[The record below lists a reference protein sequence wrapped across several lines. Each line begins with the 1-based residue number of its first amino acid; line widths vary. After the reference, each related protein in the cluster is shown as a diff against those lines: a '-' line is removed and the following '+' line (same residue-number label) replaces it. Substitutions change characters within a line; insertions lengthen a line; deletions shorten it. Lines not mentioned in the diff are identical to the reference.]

1 MGKRRFSGL
10 EVTLIVLFS
19 LALVVA
25 VALIVVLATGEPG
38 VIREDSGTDIVPE
51 CPNIPEGERV
61 DCFPDGSAS
70 QQKCLERACCWS
82 PLNETNVPWCF
93 FSKNHGYSVVS
104 ENKPD
109 STHVEAQLTRMDAPS
124 LFGADIKELTFYAEM
139 QTENRL
145 RFKITDAKQARYEV
159 PHEHVQSLPSSSPT
173 GPLKYRLE
181 LIHKPFG
188 LRVWRTSP
196 EKILFDTTLGPLVFA
211 DQYLQLSAKLPS
223 HNIYGLGEH
232 VHQTFLHDTN
242 WRTWPI
248 FTRDAFPNGGTHN
261 LYGHYP
267 YLTCLEDESGQSIG
281 VFLMNSNAM
290 EVTIQP
296 APAVTFR
303 TIGGVLDFY
312 ILVGDTPEAVV
323 DEFTKLIGRPF
334 IPPYWSLGFQL
345 SRWDYGSLDEVK
357 KVVER
362 TRLAGLPYDV
372 QYTDIDYMEDKK
384 IFTYDMDKFKDLPQF
399 AEYMH
404 EKGQKYIII
413 LDPAVSTGSRINGPY
428 ETLER
433 GHEAHVWVTEP
444 DGETPLLGEVWPGET
459 VFPDYTNDACIEW
472 WVDEILR
479 FHEEVDHDAI
489 WIDMNEVANFVK
501 GGIKGCADNKLNY
514 PPFTPRIIDD
524 LMYSKT
530 LCMDAKHKW
539 GTHYDVHSLYG
550 YSMVLA
556 TEKASRRVFGNSRS
570 MVFSRSSFPGV
581 GKYAGH
587 WLGDNGANWNDI
599 KWAIPG
605 MLEFNLFGVPYIG
618 ADICGF
624 FDDSTEELCRRWM
637 QVGAFY
643 PFSRN
648 HNAQGYKDQD
658 PASYGIDSLLVNSSK
673 HYLNIRY
680 TLLPYL
686 YTLFYKA
693 HTNGET
699 VLRPVMHEFYSDS
712 ETWAVDKQF
721 LWGAHLLIT
730 PVLDPGVTTVDAYI
744 PDAIWYDFETE
755 TKITERKVKVQ
766 MNLPEDK
773 LGLHLRGGAI
783 LPVQRPDVT
792 TTYSRLRP
800 MGLII
805 ALDDNKAASGELFWD
820 DGDSRD
826 TVSSGSNIRYQFS
839 VVNSI
844 LSMDVVHNG
853 YTDPN
858 NLKFEDI
865 TVMGVTTA
873 PTLVLVSDGT
883 ASYALS
889 ESQVN
894 YDSTKQV
901 IHLTN
906 LELEL
911 GKSYTVQWE
920 ATASV
925 NFDCYPEGDVDETKC
940 KARGCIWEPL
950 SIPSCYY
957 AETHGYIASN
967 VVQSQS
973 GISLDIDRNTEFQS
987 QRSLSR
993 DINKLRVEITYL
1005 SEHSLRWKIFDPDNA
1020 RYEVPISLNLPST
1033 PETDETKRLYK
1044 VEINNQPF
1052 GIRVIRKDTDET
1064 IWDSA
1069 VPGFTFSDMFLQI
1082 STLLPSNYV
1091 YGFGETEHF
1100 SYKHDLN
1107 FHKYGLFAKDQP
1119 PGYKLNSYGVHP
1131 FYMGLEKSKNAH
1143 GVLLLNS
1150 NAMDVSFQPNPA
1162 LTYRTIGGIL
1172 DFYMVM
1178 GPTPEVVVQQ
1188 YTEMIGRPV
1197 LPAYWSLGFQLCRYG
1212 YANDTEI
1219 ADLYKDMKAAGIP
1232 YDVQYAD
1239 IDYMERQM
1247 DFTLDQ
1253 TNFKGLPA
1261 LVDQMRAEGMR
1272 FIFILDPA
1280 IAANETEDYPAF
1292 RLGMEQDVFIKWP
1305 PELSSDIV
1313 WGKVWPDYP
1322 NITVDNTLDW
1332 DTQVELFRAFV
1343 AFPDFFK
1350 ESTANWWQDQIKDF
1364 YNNITKFDGLWI
1376 DMNEPASF
1384 VHGTVGG
1391 NCLGDPNLENP
1402 PYMPPLESMQRGLNH
1417 KTLCMNSQQILAD
1430 GTTVKHYDVH
1440 NLYGWSHTEPTYNAL
1455 LSTTGKRGVV
1465 ITRSTY
1471 PSSGRWAGHWLGD
1484 NYSAWDQLLKSIIG
1498 MMEFS
1503 IFGIPYTGADICGFF
1518 NPAEYEMCLRWMQ
1531 LGAFYPFSRNHN
1543 TINMPR
1549 QDPVAWGEEF
1559 ANMSRDVLNIRYTLL
1574 PYLYTLMYE
1583 AHVYGNTVVRPMLHE
1598 FVTDETTWSID
1609 RQFLWGPALLIT
1621 PALDQGVTVV
1631 RGYVPNARWYD
1642 YHTGEVV
1649 GVREQF
1655 VDMNTPL
1662 TKINLHVR
1670 GGYILPWQKPEN
1682 NTHYSRRNPLG
1693 LLVALDDAGSAHGS
1707 LFWDDGEGIDTVQD
1721 KRFLLTSFDVSSGVL
1736 TSTVTTDGL
1745 AEADRLTLG
1754 VVKVWGVTGPITDV
1768 TMTAAEKPNAT
1779 LDFTYNAEVQELLI
1793 DIESQSHTIEKP
1805 FTITWRTA

>member
-1 MGKRRFSGL
+1 D
-10 EVTLIVLFS
+10 
-19 LALVVA
+19 
-25 VALIVVLATGEPG
+25 P
-38 VIREDSGTDIVPE
+38 DIVPD

-61 DCFPDGSAS
+61 DCFPDAG
-70 QQKCLERACCWS
+70 QKCLERACCWS

-104 ENKPD
+104 ESKPD
-109 STHVEAQLTRMDAPS
+109 STHIEAKLTRMDAPS

-145 RFKITDAKQARYEV
+145 RFKITDASKARFEV
-159 PHEHVQSLPSSSPT
+159 PHEHVQSLSDTPN

-181 LIHKPFG
+181 LIQKPFG
-188 LRVWRTSP
+188 LKVWRTTSP
-196 EKILFDTTLGPLVFA
+196 EKLLFDTTIGPLVFA

-223 HNIYGLGEH
+223 HNIYGIGEH
-232 VHQTFLHDTN
+232 VHQTFRHDTN

-267 YLTCLEDESGQSIG
+267 YFTCLEDTSGQSFG

-312 ILVGDTPEAVV
+312 ILVGETPEAVV

-345 SRWDYGSLDEVK
+345 SRWDYGSLEEVK

-362 TRLAGLPYDV
+362 NRQAGLPYDV
-372 QYTDIDYMEDKK
+372 QYTDIDYMENKK
-384 IFTYDMDKFKDLPQF
+384 IFTYDMDKFILF
-399 AEYMH
+399 IYFYYFSLFIMFYFIY
-404 EKGQKYIII
+404 YIISLYYFSFVHSI
-413 LDPAVSTGSRINGPY
+413 VSQ
-428 ETLER
+428 
-433 GHEAHVWVTEP
+433 
-444 DGETPLLGEVWPGET
+444 VWPGET
-459 VFPDYTNDACIEW
+459 LFPDYTNQACIDW
-472 WVDEILR
+472 WVDEISR
-479 FHEEVDHDAI
+479 FHKEVKHDAL
-489 WIDMNEVANFVK
+489 WIVSNLQRSLP
-501 GGIKGCADNKLNY
+501 GCADNKLNY
-514 PPFTPRIIDD
+514 PPFTPRILDD

-539 GTHYDVHSLYG
+539 GDHYDVHSLYG

-556 TEKASRRVFGNSRS
+556 TDKASKAVFGKSRS
-570 MVFSRSSFPGV
+570 MVFTRSSFPGV
-581 GKYAGH
+581 GKYSGH

-605 MLEFNLFGVPYIG
+605 MLEFNLFGIPYIG

-624 FDDSTEELCRRWM
+624 FDDSTEELCTRWM

-648 HNAQGYKDQD
+648 HNAQGYADQD
-658 PASYGIDSLLVNSSK
+658 PAAYGFDSLVVNTSR

-693 HTNGET
+693 HVNGET
-699 VLRPVMHEFYSDS
+699 VVRPVMHEFYSDS
-712 ETWAVDKQF
+712 ETRAVHKQF
-721 LWGAHLLIT
+721 MWGAHLLIT
-730 PVLDPGVTTVDAYI
+730 PVLDPITDRKATINMHLPAD
-744 PDAIWYDFETE
+744 
-755 TKITERKVKVQ
+755 KI
-766 MNLPEDK
+766 
-773 LGLHLRGGAI
+773 GLHLRGGGI
-783 LPVQRPDVT
+783 LPVQRPDIT
-792 TTYSRLRP
+792 TTYSRLHP
-800 MGLII
+800 MGLIV

-820 DGDSRD
+820 DGDSR
-826 TVSSGSNIRYQFS
+826 VA
-839 VVNSI
+839 
-844 LSMDVVHNG
+844 HNG

-858 NLKFEDI
+858 NLKFEKI
-865 TVMGVTTA
+865 TVMGVNSA
-873 PTLVLVSDGT
+873 PAQVLVSDGNVVIT
-883 ASYALS
+883 LNV
-889 ESQVN
+889 SQID
-894 YDSTKQV
+894 YDSSTQV
-901 IHLTN
+901 II
-906 LELEL
+906 LEL
-911 GKSYTVQWE
+911 GKEYTVNWE
-920 ATASV
+920 VKISV
-925 NFDCYPEGDVDETKC
+925 NIDCYPEEDKDQAKC
-940 KARGCIWEPL
+940 EARGCIWEVRVRRY
-950 SIPSCYY
+950 SIFRP
-957 AETHGYIASN
+957 
-967 VVQSQS
+967 
-973 GISLDIDRNTEFQS
+973 
-987 QRSLSR
+987 
-993 DINKLRVEITYL
+993 
-1005 SEHSLRWKIFDPDNA
+1005 IFDPYNA
-1020 RYEVPISLNLPST
+1020 RYEVPVHLDLPAT
-1033 PETDETKRLYK
+1033 PETDETKREYR
-1044 VEINNQPF
+1044 VQINDKPF
-1052 GIRVIRKDTDET
+1052 GIQVIRKET
-1064 IWDSA
+1064 NEIIWDSA
-1069 VPGFTFSDMFLQI
+1069 VPGFTFSDQFLQI
-1082 STLLPSNYV
+1082 STRLPSDYV
-1091 YGFGETEHF
+1091 YGFGETEHPT
-1100 SYKHDLN
+1100 YKHDLN
-1107 FHKYGLFAKDQP
+1107 FQKYGLFAKDQP

-1131 FYMGLEKSKNAH
+1131 FYMGLEKSKSAH

-1150 NAMDVSFQPNPA
+1150 NAMDVTFQPTPA

-1178 GPTPEVVVQQ
+1178 GPTPEEVVQQ

-1219 ADLYKDMKAAGIP
+1219 ADLYRDMKAAKIP

-1253 TNFKGLPA
+1253 VNFKELPA
-1261 LVDQMRAEGMR
+1261 LVDQMRADGMR

-1280 IAANETEDYPAF
+1280 IAGNETKGSYPAF
-1292 RLGMEQDVFIKWP
+1292 DTGIEKDVFIKWP
-1305 PELSSDIV
+1305 PELSNDIV

-1322 NITVDNTLDW
+1322 NVTVDNSLDW
-1332 DTQVELFRAFV
+1332 DTQVELFRAFA

-1350 ESTANWWQDQIKDF
+1350 TSTAEWWGEQIKDY
-1364 YNNITKFDGLWI
+1364 YNNIMKFDGLWI

-1384 VHGTVGG
+1384 VHGTVGE
-1391 NCLGDPNLENP
+1391 NCLGNDDLENP
-1402 PYMPPLESMQRGLNH
+1402 PYMPPLESQLRGLNH
-1417 KTLCMNSQQILAD
+1417 KTLCMNSEQILAS
-1430 GTTVKHYDVH
+1430 GTRVKHYDVH
-1440 NLYGWSHTEPTYNAL
+1440 NLYGWSHTKPTYDAL

-1484 NYSAWDQLLKSIIG
+1484 NYSAWDQLLKSIVG

-1518 NPAEYEMCLRWMQ
+1518 NVAEYEMCLRWMQ

-1549 QDPVAWGEEF
+1549 QDPVAWGTGF

-1583 AHVYGNTVVRPMLHE
+1583 AHVHGNTVVRPLLHE
-1598 FVTDETTWSID
+1598 FVTDEKTWDID

-1621 PALDQGVTVV
+1621 PVLEMGVTVV
-1631 RGYVPNARWYD
+1631 RGYVPKDLWYD
-1642 YHTGEVV
+1642 YHTGKAVEVQ
-1649 GVREQF
+1649 GQF
-1655 VDMNTPL
+1655 VDMDAPL

-1670 GGYILPWQKPEN
+1670 AGHILPWQKPES
-1682 NTHYSRRNPLG
+1682 NTQYSRLNPLG
-1693 LLVALDDAGSAHGS
+1693 LIVALNDEGVAHGS
-1707 LFWDDGEGIDTVQD
+1707 LFWDDGEGIGEFHLRVCVCVCVCVCLCVCVCVCVCVSVCVCVCVCVCLGMGIM
-1721 KRFLLTSFDVSSGVL
+1721 RNLMVLISLDVSSSINDLFNPGSLEICENMTFLQSDITLLHCIAMLSKRSVQRVAFIQNRQIQL
-1736 TSTVTTDGL
+1736 LQIFIKLAVHIATV
-1745 AEADRLTLG
+1745 R
-1754 VVKVWGVTGPITDV
+1754 K
-1768 TMTAAEKPNAT
+1768 
-1779 LDFTYNAEVQELLI
+1779 
-1793 DIESQSHTIEKP
+1793 
-1805 FTITWRTA
+1805 

>member
-1 MGKRRFSGL
+1 MGKRHFSGL
-10 EVTLIVLFS
+10 EVTLMVLFS
-19 LALVVA
+19 LVLVVA
-25 VALIVVLATGEPG
+25 VALVVVLATGEPG
-38 VIREDSGTDIVPE
+38 VMREDSGSDIVPE
-51 CPNIPEGERV
+51 CPKIPDGERV
-61 DCFPDGSAS
+61 DCFPDGGAS

-109 STHVEAQLTRMDAPS
+109 STHIEAKLTRMDAPS
-124 LFGADIKELTFYAEM
+124 LFGADIKELTFSAEM
-139 QTENRL
+139 QTENRF
-145 RFKITDAKQARYEV
+145 RFKITDAKQPRYEV
-159 PHEHVQSLPSSSPT
+159 PHEHVQKLPPSPPT
-173 GPLKYRLE
+173 STLKYKIE

-188 LRVWRTSP
+188 LKVWRTSP

-232 VHQTFLHDTN
+232 VHQTFRHDTN

-334 IPPYWSLGFQL
+334 IPPYWSLGFQI
-345 SRWDYGSLDEVK
+345 SRWDYGSLDNVK
-357 KVVER
+357 TVVER
-362 TRLAGLPYDV
+362 NRQAGLPYDA
-372 QYTDIDYMEDKK
+372 QITDIDYMENKK
-384 IFTYDMDKFKDLPQF
+384 IFTYDMDKFKELPQF
-399 AEYMH
+399 ADYMH
-404 EKGQKYIII
+404 DKGQRYIII
-413 LDPAVSTGSRINGPY
+413 LDPAVSTSSRINGPY
-428 ETLER
+428 ETLDR
-433 GHEAHVWVTEP
+433 GHKAKVWVTES
-444 DGETPLLGEVWPGET
+444 DGETSLLGEVWPGET
-459 VFPDYTNDACIEW
+459 VFPDYTNEACIDW
-472 WVDEILR
+472 WVDEISR
-479 FHEEVDHDAI
+479 FHKEVKHDAL

-514 PPFTPRIIDD
+514 PPFTPHVLDD

-530 LCMDAKHKW
+530 LCMDAKQKW
-539 GTHYDVHSLYG
+539 GDHYDVHSLYG

-556 TEKASRRVFGNSRS
+556 TEKAAKAVFGNSRS
-570 MVFSRSSFPGV
+570 MVFTRSSFPGV

-605 MLEFNLFGVPYIG
+605 MLEFNLFGIPYNG

-624 FDDSTEELCRRWM
+624 FDNSTEELCRRWM

-648 HNAQGYKDQD
+648 HNAQGYSDQD
-658 PASYGIDSLLVNSSK
+658 PAAYGLDSLLVNSSR

-680 TLLPYL
+680 NLLPYL

-693 HTNGET
+693 NVNGET
-699 VLRPVMHEFYSDS
+699 VVRPLMHEFYSDS
-712 ETWAVDKQF
+712 ETWAVHKQF

-730 PVLDPGVTTVDAYI
+730 PVLDPGVTTVEAYV
-744 PDAIWYDFETE
+744 PDAVWYDFETE
-755 TKITERKVKVQ
+755 TKITERKVKVN

-792 TTYSRLRP
+792 TTSSRRHP

-805 ALDDNKAASGELFWD
+805 ALDDNQAASGELFWD

-826 TVSSGSNIRYQFS
+826 TVSSGSHIYYQFS
-839 VVNSI
+839 VDKGV
-844 LSMDVVHNG
+844 LSMHVAHNG

-858 NLKFEDI
+858 NLKFENI

-873 PTLVLVSDGT
+873 PVLVLVTVGST
-883 ASYALS
+883 SNPLLS
-889 ESQVN
+889 SQVHYN
-894 YDSTKQV
+894 STKQV
-901 IHLTN
+901 MYLRN

-911 GKSYTVQWE
+911 GKSYTVSWE
-920 ATASV
+920 STSTG
-925 NFDCYPEGDVDETKC
+925 NFDCHPEFGVDESKC
-940 KARGCIWEPL
+940 QARNCLWQPL
-950 SIPSCYY
+950 NFPKCYY
-957 AETHGYIASN
+957 AETHGYKSSN
-967 VVQSQS
+967 VVPSQS
-973 GISLDIDRNTEFQS
+973 GISLDININSAFSS

-993 DINKLRVEITYL
+993 DITKLRVEITYL

-1020 RYEVPISLNLPST
+1020 RYEVPISLNLPAT
-1033 PETDETKRLYK
+1033 PETEEAKRMYRVK
-1044 VEINNQPF
+1044 IIDNPF
-1052 GIRVIRKDTDET
+1052 GIQVIRKRTEEI
-1064 IWDSA
+1064 IWNSA
-1069 VPGFTFSDMFLQI
+1069 VPGLTFSDQFLQI

-1091 YGFGETEHF
+1091 YGFGETEHP

-1107 FHKYGLFAKDQP
+1107 FQKYGLFAKDQP

-1131 FYMGLEKSKNAH
+1131 FYMGLEKSKDAH

-1150 NAMDVSFQPNPA
+1150 NAMDVTFQSTPA

-1172 DFYMVM
+1172 DFYMVI
-1178 GPTPEVVVQQ
+1178 GPTPEDVVQQ

-1212 YANDTEI
+1212 YANDKEI
-1219 ADLYKDMKAAGIP
+1219 ADLYNDMKAAAIP

-1253 TNFKGLPA
+1253 KNFKGLPA
-1261 LVDQMRAEGMR
+1261 LVDNMRAEGMR

-1280 IAANETEDYPAF
+1280 IAANETQDYPAF
-1292 RLGMEQDVFIKWP
+1292 RLGIEEDVFIKWP
-1305 PELSSDIV
+1305 AELSKDIV

-1322 NITVDNTLDW
+1322 NVTVDNSLDW
-1332 DTQVELFRAFV
+1332 DIQVELFRSFV

-1350 ESTANWWQDQIKDF
+1350 ANTSQWWQNQIKDF
-1364 YNNITKFDGLWI
+1364 YNNIMKFDGLWI

-1391 NCLGDPNLENP
+1391 KCLGNPNLENP
-1402 PYMPPLESMQRGLNH
+1402 PYMPPLESMHMGLNH
-1417 KTLCMNSQQILAD
+1417 KTLCMNSEQILAD
-1430 GTTVKHYDVH
+1430 GNRVKHYDVH
-1440 NLYGWSHTEPTYNAL
+1440 NLYGWSHTEPTYKAL
-1455 LSTTGKRGVV
+1455 LNTTGKRGVV
-1465 ITRSTY
+1465 VTRSTY

-1503 IFGIPYTGADICGFF
+1503 IFGISYTGADICGFF

-1549 QDPVAWGEEF
+1549 QDPVAWGPEF

-1583 AHVYGNTVVRPMLHE
+1583 AHVNGKTVVRPMLHE
-1598 FVTDETTWSID
+1598 FVNDENTWEID

-1621 PALDQGVTVV
+1621 PALDKGATVV
-1631 RGYVPNARWYD
+1631 KGYVPNARWYD
-1642 YHTGEVV
+1642 YHTGKVV
-1649 GVREQF
+1649 GVRGQF
-1655 VDMNTPL
+1655 VYMDSPL
-1662 TKINLHVR
+1662 EKINLHVR

-1682 NTHYSRRNPLG
+1682 NTHYSRKNPLG
-1693 LLVALDDAGSAHGS
+1693 LLVALDDEGSAHGS
-1707 LFWDDGEGIDTVQD
+1707 LFWDDGEGIDTVQK
-1721 KRFLLTSFDVSSGVL
+1721 KRFLLTNFSVSSGVL
-1736 TSTVTTDGL
+1736 TSMVPTDGL
-1745 AEADRLTLG
+1745 AEVDRLTLG
-1754 VVKVWGVTGPITDV
+1754 NVKVWGVTEHITVV
-1768 TMTAAEKPNAT
+1768 TMSVDGKSDANLGFNYITEN
-1779 LDFTYNAEVQELLI
+1779 QELLI
-1793 DIESQSHTIEKP
+1793 DAAPQSHTIEKS
-1805 FTITWRTA
+1805 FTITWRTS

>member
-1 MGKRRFSGL
+1 MGKRHFSGL
-10 EVTLIVLFS
+10 EVTLMVLFS
-19 LALVVA
+19 LVLVVA
-25 VALIVVLATGEPG
+25 VALVIVLAIGEPG
-38 VIREDSGTDIVPE
+38 VIREDIPIDIVPD
-51 CPNIPEGERV
+51 CPKIPDGERV
-61 DCFPDGSAS
+61 DCFPDGGAS

-93 FSKNHGYSVVS
+93 FSKNHGYSVDSV
-104 ENKPD
+104 NYPD
-109 STHVEAQLTRMDAPS
+109 VTHMEVKLTRMEAPS
-124 LFGADIKELTFYAEM
+124 LFGGDIKELTFYAEM
-139 QTENRL
+139 QTENRF

-159 PHEHVQSLPSSSPT
+159 PHEHVQNLPSSPPT
-173 GPLKYRLE
+173 GTLKYRLE

-188 LRVWRTSP
+188 LKVWRTSP
-196 EKILFDTTLGPLVFA
+196 EKVLFDTTLGPLVFA

-232 VHQTFLHDTN
+232 VHQTFRHDTN

-267 YLTCLEDESGQSIG
+267 YFTCLEDESGQSIG

-303 TIGGVLDFY
+303 TIGGILDFY

-345 SRWDYGSLDEVK
+345 SRWDYGSLDELK

-362 TRLAGLPYDV
+362 NRQAGLPYDV

-399 AEYMH
+399 ADYMH
-404 EKGQKYIII
+404 DKGQKYIII
-413 LDPAVSTGSRINGPY
+413 LDPAVSTGSRINGDY
-428 ETLER
+428 GALDR
-433 GHEAHVWVTEP
+433 GNAAKVWVTEP

-459 VFPDYTNDACIEW
+459 LFPDYTNEACIDW
-472 WVDEILR
+472 WVKEIEL
-479 FHEEVDHDAI
+479 FHAEVKHDAL

-514 PPFTPRIIDD
+514 PPFMPHILDG

-539 GTHYDVHSLYG
+539 GSHYDVHSLYG

-556 TEKASRRVFGNSRS
+556 TEKASNKVFGNNRS
-570 MVFSRSSFPGV
+570 MVFTRSSFPGV

-624 FDDSTEELCRRWM
+624 FDDSSEELCRRWM

-658 PASYGIDSLLVNSSK
+658 PASYGANSTLVRTSR

-693 HTNGET
+693 HVNGET
-699 VLRPVMHEFYSDS
+699 VVRPMMHEFYSDS
-712 ETWAVDKQF
+712 ETWAVHKQF

-730 PVLDPGVTTVDAYI
+730 PVLDPGVTTVEAYI
-744 PDAIWYDFETE
+744 PDALWYDFETE
-755 TKITERKVKVQ
+755 TKIAERKMKVN

-773 LGLHLRGGAI
+773 LGLHLRGSAI

-792 TTYSRLRP
+792 TTYSRLHP

-826 TVSSGSNIRYQFS
+826 TVSSKSHIHYQFS
-839 VVNSI
+839 VDNGV
-844 LSMDVVHNG
+844 LSMHVDNNG

-858 NLKFEDI
+858 NLKFENI
-865 TVMGVTTA
+865 TVMGVDTA
-873 PTLVLVSDGT
+873 PTVVIVSDGT
-883 ASYALS
+883 TTNTLP
-889 ESQVN
+889 ESQIH

-901 IHLTN
+901 MHLRN

-911 GKSYTVQWE
+911 GKNYTVNWE
-920 ATASV
+920 PKL
-925 NFDCYPEGDVDETKC
+925 NFDCNPEGDSDEAKC
-940 KARGCIWEPL
+940 KALGCIWEP
-950 SIPSCYY
+950 STIPKCYY
-957 AETHGYIASN
+957 AETHGYITRN
-967 VVQSQS
+967 VSQTER
-973 GISLDIDRNTEFQS
+973 GIFVDIHLNTDFPS
-987 QRSLSR
+987 QRSLSQ
-993 DINKLRVEITYL
+993 DISRLHVEITFL
-1005 SEHSLRWKIFDPDNA
+1005 SEHSLRWKIFDPAIA
-1020 RYEVPISLNLPST
+1020 RYEVPIPLNLPAT
-1033 PETDETKRLYK
+1033 EETDENKRLYK
-1044 VEINNQPF
+1044 VQIADKPF
-1052 GIRVIRKDTDET
+1052 GIQVIRKSTGET
-1064 IWDSA
+1064 IWNSA
-1069 VPGFTFSDMFLQI
+1069 VPGFTFSDQFLQI
-1082 STLLPSNYV
+1082 STLLPSEYV
-1091 YGFGETEHF
+1091 YGFGETEHP
-1100 SYKHDLN
+1100 SYKHDLK

-1131 FYMGLEKSKNAH
+1131 FYMGLEKSKDAH

-1150 NAMDVSFQPNPA
+1150 NAMDVTFQPNPA

-1219 ADLYKDMKAAGIP
+1219 ADLYNEMKAAKIP

-1253 TNFKGLPA
+1253 KNFKGLPA
-1261 LVDQMRAEGMR
+1261 LVDSMRAEGMR

-1292 RLGMEQDVFIKWP
+1292 RLGMEEDVFIKWP

-1322 NITVDNTLDW
+1322 DVEVDNSLDW

-1350 ESTANWWQDQIKDF
+1350 NSTAQWWQDQIKDF
-1364 YNNITKFDGLWI
+1364 YDKTMKFDGLWI

-1391 NCLGDPNLENP
+1391 KCLGNDALENP

-1430 GTTVKHYDVH
+1430 GTRVRHYDVH
-1440 NLYGWSHTEPTYNAL
+1440 NLYGWSHTEPTYKAL
-1455 LSTTGKRGVV
+1455 LSATGKRGVV

-1503 IFGIPYTGADICGFF
+1503 IFGISYTGADICGFF
-1518 NPAEYEMCLRWMQ
+1518 NPAEHDMCLRWMQ

-1549 QDPVAWGEEF
+1549 QDPVAWGTEF
-1559 ANMSRDVLNIRYTLL
+1559 AAISRDVLNIRYTLL

-1583 AHVYGNTVVRPMLHE
+1583 AHTHGNTVVRPLLHE
-1598 FVTDETTWSID
+1598 FVNDENTWDID

-1621 PALDQGVTVV
+1621 PALDPNVTLVK
-1631 RGYVPNARWYD
+1631 GYVPNARWYD

-1649 GVREQF
+1649 GVRGQF
-1655 VDMNTPL
+1655 VDMDTPL
-1662 TKINLHVR
+1662 EKINLHVR

-1682 NTHYSRRNPLG
+1682 NTHYSRQNPLG
-1693 LLVALDDAGSAHGS
+1693 LLVALDDTGSAHGS
-1707 LFWDDGEGIDTVQD
+1707 LFWDDGEGIDTVPNE
-1721 KRFLLTSFDVSSGVL
+1721 KFLFSTFEVSSGVL
-1736 TSTVTTDGL
+1736 NSMVPTDGL
-1745 AEADRLTLG
+1745 AEVDRLTLG
-1754 VVKVWGVTGPITDV
+1754 VVKVWGVTGPITQATLSV
-1768 TMTAAEKPNAT
+1768 SGKPNIT
-1779 LDFTYNAEVQELLI
+1779 LTVDYNEEVQELMI
-1793 DIESQSHTIEKP
+1793 DVTSQSHSVGTP
-1805 FTITWRTA
+1805 FTITWKA

>member
-1 MGKRRFSGL
+1 MRKRHFSGL
-10 EVTLIVLFS
+10 EFSLMVLFS
-19 LALVVA
+19 LVLVVA
-25 VALIVVLATGEPG
+25 VAMIVLLATGEPG
-38 VIREDSGTDIVPE
+38 TMKEGSDPDIVPE

-70 QQKCLERACCWS
+70 QQKCLERGCCWS
-82 PLNETNVPWCF
+82 PLSETNVPWCF
-93 FSKNHGYSVVS
+93 FSKNHGYSVIS
-104 ENKPD
+104 ESKPD
-109 STHVEAQLTRMDAPS
+109 STHIEAKLTRMDAPS
-124 LFGADIKELTFYAEM
+124 LFGADIKELTFSAEM

-145 RFKITDAKQARYEV
+145 RFKITDANQARFEV
-159 PHEHVQSLPSSSPT
+159 PHEHVQSLSDTPS

-181 LIHKPFG
+181 LIQKPFG
-188 LRVWRTSP
+188 LKVWRTTSP
-196 EKILFDTTLGPLVFA
+196 EKLLFDTTIGPLVFA

-232 VHQTFLHDTN
+232 VHQTFRHDTN

-267 YLTCLEDESGQSIG
+267 YFTCLEDASGQSFG

-290 EVTIQP
+290 EVTVQP

-312 ILVGDTPEAVV
+312 ILVGETPERVV

-345 SRWDYGSLDEVK
+345 SRWDYGSLEEVK

-362 TRLAGLPYDV
+362 NRQAGLPYDV
-372 QYTDIDYMEDKK
+372 QYTDIDYMENKK
-384 IFTYDMDKFKDLPQF
+384 IFTYDMEKFAELPQF
-399 AEYMH
+399 ADYMH
-404 EKGQKYIII
+404 DKGQKYIVI
-413 LDPAVSTGSRINGPY
+413 LDPAVSTGQRINGPY
-428 ETLER
+428 EALER
-433 GHEAHVWVTEP
+433 GNAAKAWVTEP

-459 VFPDYTNDACIEW
+459 VFPDYTNQACIDW
-472 WVDEILR
+472 WVDEISR
-479 FHEEVDHDAI
+479 FHKQVKHDAL

-514 PPFTPRIIDD
+514 PPFTPSILDD

-539 GTHYDVHSLYG
+539 GNHYDVHSLYG

-556 TEKASRRVFGNSRS
+556 TDKASKATFGTSRS
-570 MVFSRSSFPGV
+570 MVFTRSSFPGV
-581 GKYAGH
+581 GKYSGH

-605 MLEFNLFGVPYIG
+605 MLEFNLFGIPYIG

-624 FDDSTEELCRRWM
+624 FDDSTEELCTRWM

-648 HNAQGYKDQD
+648 HNAQGYADQD
-658 PASYGIDSLLVNSSK
+658 PASYGLDSLVLNTSR

-693 HTNGET
+693 HVNGET
-699 VLRPVMHEFYSDS
+699 VVRPMMHEFYSDS
-712 ETWAVDKQF
+712 ETWAVHKQF
-721 LWGAHLLIT
+721 MWGAHLLIT
-730 PVLDPGVTTVDAYI
+730 PVLDPGVEFVEAYI
-744 PDAIWYDFETE
+744 PDAIWYNFETGE
-755 TKITERKVKVQ
+755 KITDRKATIQ
-766 MNLPEDK
+766 MALPEDTI
-773 LGLHLRGGAI
+773 GLHLRGGGI

-792 TTYSRLRP
+792 TTYSRRHP
-800 MGLII
+800 MGLIV
-805 ALDDNKAASGELFWD
+805 ALNDNKAASGELFWD

-826 TVSSGSNIRYQFS
+826 TVASGDYIHYQFS
-839 VVNSI
+839 VSNDV
-844 LSMDVVHNG
+844 LSMQVAHNG
-853 YTDPN
+853 YRDPN
-858 NLKFEDI
+858 NLKFENI
-865 TVMGVTTA
+865 TVLGVTAA
-873 PTLVLVSDGT
+873 PAVVTVSDGNT
-883 ASYALS
+883 VISLS
-889 ESQVN
+889 DSQIQ
-894 YDSTKQV
+894 YDKQV
-901 IHLTN
+901 LHLKN

-911 GKSYTVQWE
+911 GKDYTVNWDVKIP
-920 ATASV
+920 A
-925 NFDCYPEGDVDETKC
+925 NIDCYPEGGEDQAKC
-940 KARGCIWEPL
+940 EARGCIWEL
-950 SIPSCYY
+950 SSIPRCYY
-957 AETHGYIASN
+957 SENHGYITTSK
-967 VVQSQS
+967 VETLS
-973 GISLDIDRNTEFQS
+973 GITVDIDRNTDFPS
-987 QRSLSR
+987 QRSRSR
-993 DINKLRVEITYL
+993 DISKLRVEITYL
-1005 SEHSLRWKIFDPDNA
+1005 SGRSLRWKIFDPENA
-1020 RYEVPISLNLPST
+1020 RYEVPIPLNLPAA
-1033 PETDETKRLYK
+1033 PETQENNRHYR
-1044 VEINNQPF
+1044 VQINDKPF
-1052 GIRVIRKDTDET
+1052 GIQVIRKGTEEV

-1069 VPGFTFSDMFLQI
+1069 VPGFTFSDQFLQI
-1082 STLLPSNYV
+1082 STRLPTEYV
-1091 YGFGETEHF
+1091 YGFGETEHPT
-1100 SYKHDLN
+1100 YKHSLN
-1107 FHKYGLFAKDQP
+1107 FNKYGLFAKDQP

-1150 NAMDVSFQPNPA
+1150 NAMDVTFQPNPT
-1162 LTYRTIGGIL
+1162 LTYHTIGGIL

-1178 GPTPEVVVQQ
+1178 GPTPEEVVQQ

-1212 YANDTEI
+1212 YSNDTEI
-1219 ADLYKDMKAAGIP
+1219 ADLYRDMKAAQIP

-1253 TNFKGLPA
+1253 ENFKGLPT

-1280 IAANETEDYPAF
+1280 IAGNETKGSYPAF
-1292 RLGMEQDVFIKWP
+1292 ETGIQKDVFIKWP
-1305 PELSSDIV
+1305 PELSNDIV

-1322 NITVDNTLDW
+1322 NITVDNSLDW
-1332 DTQVELFRAFV
+1332 DTQVEQFRAFA

-1350 ESTANWWQDQIKDF
+1350 NSTAEWWGEQIKDF
-1364 YNNITKFDGLWI
+1364 YNNIIKFDGLWI

-1384 VHGTVGG
+1384 VHGTVGE
-1391 NCLGDPNLENP
+1391 NCLGNKDLEDP
-1402 PYMPPLESMQRGLNH
+1402 PYMPPLESMQRGLKH
-1417 KTLCMNSQQILAD
+1417 KTLCMNSEQILAD
-1430 GTTVKHYDVH
+1430 GTRVKHYDVH
-1440 NLYGWSHTEPTYNAL
+1440 NLYGWAHTKPTYDAL
-1455 LSTTGKRGVV
+1455 LSTTGKRGVIV
-1465 ITRSTY
+1465 TRSTY

-1518 NPAEYEMCLRWMQ
+1518 NTAEYEMCLRWMQ

-1549 QDPVAWGEEF
+1549 QDPVAWGPKF
-1559 ANMSRDVLNIRYTLL
+1559 AEVSRDVLNIRYTLL

-1583 AHVYGNTVVRPMLHE
+1583 AHVHGNTVVRPMLHE
-1598 FVTDETTWSID
+1598 FVTDEKTWGID
-1609 RQFLWGPALLIT
+1609 KQFLWGPALLIT
-1621 PALDQGVTVV
+1621 PALDPGVTVV
-1631 RGYVPNARWYD
+1631 KGYLPNGVWYD
-1642 YHTGEVV
+1642 YHTGKAIRTV
-1649 GVREQF
+1649 GEF
-1655 VDMNTPL
+1655 VDMDTPL
-1662 TKINLHVR
+1662 EKINLHVR
-1670 GGYILPWQKPEN
+1670 AGYILPWQKPEN
-1682 NTHYSRRNPLG
+1682 NTHYSRQNTLG
-1693 LLVALDDAGSAHGS
+1693 LIVALNDGGAAKGS
-1707 LFWDDGEGIDTVQD
+1707 LFWDDGEGIDTVQNG
-1721 KRFLLTSFDVSSGVL
+1721 KYLLTSFSVFDRTL
-1736 TSTVTTDGL
+1736 TSEFSMNGL

-1754 VVKVWGVTGPITDV
+1754 VVRVWGVTSSVTQV
-1768 TMTAAEKPNAT
+1768 TMEVDGKPDAN
-1779 LDFTYNAEVQELLI
+1779 LDFKYNSETQELNI
-1793 DIESQSHTIEKP
+1793 DASSQSHTINNHFK
-1805 FTITWRTA
+1805 ITWNTT

>member
-1 MGKRRFSGL
+1 D
-10 EVTLIVLFS
+10 
-19 LALVVA
+19 
-25 VALIVVLATGEPG
+25 P
-38 VIREDSGTDIVPE
+38 DIVPE

-61 DCFPDGSAS
+61 DCFPDAG
-70 QQKCLERACCWS
+70 QKCLERACCWS

-104 ENKPD
+104 ESKPD
-109 STHVEAQLTRMDAPS
+109 STHIEAKLTRMDAPS

-145 RFKITDAKQARYEV
+145 RFKITDASKARFEV
-159 PHEHVQSLPSSSPT
+159 PHEHVQSLSDTPN

-181 LIHKPFG
+181 LIQKPFG
-188 LRVWRTSP
+188 LKVWRTTSP
-196 EKILFDTTLGPLVFA
+196 EKLLFDTTIGPLVFA

-223 HNIYGLGEH
+223 HNIYGIGEH
-232 VHQTFLHDTN
+232 VHQTFRHDTN

-267 YLTCLEDESGQSIG
+267 YFTCLEDTSGQSFG

-312 ILVGDTPEAVV
+312 ILIGETPEAVV

-345 SRWDYGSLDEVK
+345 SRWDYGSLEEVK

-362 TRLAGLPYDV
+362 NRQAGLPYDV
-372 QYTDIDYMEDKK
+372 QYTDIDYMENKK
-384 IFTYDMDKFKDLPQF
+384 IFTYDMDKFILF
-399 AEYMH
+399 IYFYYFSLFIMFYFIY
-404 EKGQKYIII
+404 YIISLYYFSFVHSI
-413 LDPAVSTGSRINGPY
+413 VSQ
-428 ETLER
+428 
-433 GHEAHVWVTEP
+433 
-444 DGETPLLGEVWPGET
+444 VWPGET
-459 VFPDYTNDACIEW
+459 LFPDYTNQACIDW
-472 WVDEILR
+472 WVDEISR
-479 FHEEVDHDAI
+479 FHKEVKHDAL
-489 WIDMNEVANFVK
+489 WIVSNLQRSLP
-501 GGIKGCADNKLNY
+501 GCADNKLNY
-514 PPFTPRIIDD
+514 PPFTPRILDD

-539 GTHYDVHSLYG
+539 GDHYDVHSLYG

-556 TEKASRRVFGNSRS
+556 TDKASKAVFGKSRS
-570 MVFSRSSFPGV
+570 MVFTRSSFPGV
-581 GKYAGH
+581 GKYSGH

-605 MLEFNLFGVPYIG
+605 MLEFNLFGIPYIG

-624 FDDSTEELCRRWM
+624 FDDSTEELCTRWM

-648 HNAQGYKDQD
+648 HNAQGYADQD
-658 PASYGIDSLLVNSSK
+658 PAAYGFDSLVVNTSR

-693 HTNGET
+693 HVNGET
-699 VLRPVMHEFYSDS
+699 VVRPVMHEFYSDS
-712 ETWAVDKQF
+712 ETWAVHKQF
-721 LWGAHLLIT
+721 MWGAHLLIT
-730 PVLDPGVTTVDAYI
+730 PVLDPITDRKATINMHLPAD
-744 PDAIWYDFETE
+744 
-755 TKITERKVKVQ
+755 KI
-766 MNLPEDK
+766 
-773 LGLHLRGGAI
+773 GLHLRGGGI
-783 LPVQRPDVT
+783 LPVQRPDIT
-792 TTYSRLRP
+792 TTYSRLHP
-800 MGLII
+800 MGLIV

-820 DGDSRD
+820 DGDSR
-826 TVSSGSNIRYQFS
+826 VA
-839 VVNSI
+839 
-844 LSMDVVHNG
+844 HNG

-858 NLKFEDI
+858 NLKFEKI
-865 TVMGVTTA
+865 TVMGVNSA
-873 PTLVLVSDGT
+873 PAHVLVSDGNVVIT
-883 ASYALS
+883 LN
-889 ESQVN
+889 ESQID
-894 YDSTKQV
+894 YDSSTQV
-901 IHLTN
+901 II
-906 LELEL
+906 LEL
-911 GKSYTVQWE
+911 GKEYTVNWE
-920 ATASV
+920 VKISV
-925 NFDCYPEGDVDETKC
+925 NIDCYPEEDKDQAKC
-940 KARGCIWEPL
+940 EARGCIWEVRVRRY
-950 SIPSCYY
+950 SIFRP
-957 AETHGYIASN
+957 
-967 VVQSQS
+967 
-973 GISLDIDRNTEFQS
+973 
-987 QRSLSR
+987 
-993 DINKLRVEITYL
+993 
-1005 SEHSLRWKIFDPDNA
+1005 IFDPYNA
-1020 RYEVPISLNLPST
+1020 RYEVPVHLDLPAT
-1033 PETDETKRLYK
+1033 PETDETKREYR
-1044 VEINNQPF
+1044 VQINDKPF
-1052 GIRVIRKDTDET
+1052 GIQVIRKET
-1064 IWDSA
+1064 NEIIWDSA
-1069 VPGFTFSDMFLQI
+1069 VPGFTFSDQFLQI
-1082 STLLPSNYV
+1082 STRLPSDYV
-1091 YGFGETEHF
+1091 YGFGETEHPT
-1100 SYKHDLN
+1100 YKHDLN

-1131 FYMGLEKSKNAH
+1131 FYMGLEKSKSAH

-1150 NAMDVSFQPNPA
+1150 NAMDVTFQPTPA

-1178 GPTPEVVVQQ
+1178 GPTPEEVVQQ

-1219 ADLYKDMKAAGIP
+1219 ADLYRDMKAAKIP

-1253 TNFKGLPA
+1253 VNFKELPA
-1261 LVDQMRAEGMR
+1261 LVDQMRADGMR

-1280 IAANETEDYPAF
+1280 IAGNETKGSYPAF
-1292 RLGMEQDVFIKWP
+1292 DTGIEKDVFIKWP
-1305 PELSSDIV
+1305 PELSNDIV

-1322 NITVDNTLDW
+1322 NVTVDNSLDW
-1332 DTQVELFRAFV
+1332 DTQVELFRAFA

-1350 ESTANWWQDQIKDF
+1350 TSTAEWWGEQIKDY
-1364 YNNITKFDGLWI
+1364 YNNIMKFDGLWI

-1384 VHGTVGG
+1384 VHGTVGE
-1391 NCLGDPNLENP
+1391 NCLGNDDLENP
-1402 PYMPPLESMQRGLNH
+1402 PYMPPLESQLRGLNH
-1417 KTLCMNSQQILAD
+1417 KTLCMNSEQILAS
-1430 GTTVKHYDVH
+1430 GTRVKHYDVH
-1440 NLYGWSHTEPTYNAL
+1440 NLYGWSHTKPTYDAL

-1484 NYSAWDQLLKSIIG
+1484 NYSAWDQLLKSIVG

-1518 NPAEYEMCLRWMQ
+1518 NVAEYEMCLRWMQ

-1549 QDPVAWGEEF
+1549 QDPVAWGTGF

-1583 AHVYGNTVVRPMLHE
+1583 AHVHGNTVVRPLLHE
-1598 FVTDETTWSID
+1598 FVTDEKTWDID

-1621 PALDQGVTVV
+1621 PVLEMGVTVV
-1631 RGYVPNARWYD
+1631 RGYVPKDLWYD
-1642 YHTGEVV
+1642 YHTGKAVEVQ
-1649 GVREQF
+1649 GRF
-1655 VDMNTPL
+1655 VDMDAPL

-1670 GGYILPWQKPEN
+1670 AGHILPWQKPES
-1682 NTHYSRRNPLG
+1682 NTQYSRLNPLG
-1693 LLVALDDAGSAHGS
+1693 LIVALNDEGVANGS
-1707 LFWDDGEGIDTVQD
+1707 LFWDDGEGIGEFHLCVCVCVCVCVCLGMGIM
-1721 KRFLLTSFDVSSGVL
+1721 RNLMVLISLDVSSSINDLFNPGSL
-1736 TSTVTTDGL
+1736 
-1745 AEADRLTLG
+1745 E
-1754 VVKVWGVTGPITDV
+1754 ICEN
-1768 TMTAAEKPNAT
+1768 MTFLQSDIICCTA
-1779 LDFTYNAEVQELLI
+1779 LRCFQSEVFSE
-1793 DIESQSHTIEKP
+1793 
-1805 FTITWRTA
+1805 

>member
-10 EVTLIVLFS
+10 EVTLMVLFS
-19 LALVVA
+19 LVLVVA

-38 VIREDSGTDIVPE
+38 VIGEDSGSNIIPE
-51 CPNIPEGERV
+51 CPNIPDGERV
-61 DCFPDGSAS
+61 DCFPDGGAS

-109 STHVEAQLTRMDAPS
+109 STHIEAKLTRMDSPS

-139 QTENRL
+139 QTENRF

-159 PHEHVQSLPSSSPT
+159 PHEHVQSLSSSHPT

-232 VHQTFLHDTN
+232 VHQTFRHDTN

-248 FTRDAFPNGGTHN
+248 FTRDGFPNGGTHN

-267 YLTCLEDESGQSIG
+267 YLTCLEDESGHSIG

-334 IPPYWSLGFQL
+334 IPPYWSLGFQI

-357 KVVER
+357 RVVER
-362 TRLAGLPYDV
+362 NRLAGLPYDV

-399 AEYMH
+399 ADYMH

-428 ETLER
+428 EALER
-433 GHEAHVWVTEP
+433 GHEAHAWVTES
-444 DGETPLLGEVWPGET
+444 DGKTPLLGEVWPGET

-472 WVDEILR
+472 WVNEILL
-479 FHEEVDHDAI
+479 FYGEVKHDAL

-501 GGIKGCADNKLNY
+501 GSIKGCADNKLNY
-514 PPFTPRIIDD
+514 PPFTPRILDD

-556 TEKASRRVFGNSRS
+556 TEKAARRVFGNSRS

-605 MLEFNLFGVPYIG
+605 MLEFNLFGIPYVG

-624 FDDSTEELCRRWM
+624 FDDSSEELCRRWL

-658 PASYGIDSLLVNSSK
+658 PASFGADSLLVNSSK

-699 VLRPVMHEFYSDS
+699 VVRPMMHEFYSDS

-730 PVLDPGVTTVDAYI
+730 PVLDPGVATVEAYI
-744 PDAIWYDFETE
+744 PDAVWYDFETE
-755 TKITERKVKVQ
+755 TKITERKVKVS
-766 MNLPEDK
+766 MNLTEDK

-783 LPVQRPDVT
+783 LPIQRPDVT

-826 TVSSGSNIRYQFS
+826 TVSSRSHIRYQFS
-839 VVNSI
+839 VVNGV
-844 LSMDVVHNG
+844 LTMDVVHKG

-873 PTLVLVSDGT
+873 PTLILVSDGT
-883 ASYALS
+883 TSNALP
-889 ESQVN
+889 ESQVH

-911 GKSYTVQWE
+911 GKNYTVQWE
-920 ATASV
+920 ATPSG
-925 NFDCYPEGDVDETKC
+925 NFDCYPEDDVDEAKC

-967 VVQSQS
+967 VVQSES

-1005 SEHSLRWKIFDPDNA
+1005 SEHSLRWKIYDPATA
-1020 RYEVPISLNLPST
+1020 RYEVPIPLNLPST
-1033 PETDETKRLYK
+1033 PETDEAKRLYK
-1044 VEINNQPF
+1044 VEINNKPF
-1052 GIRVIRKDTDET
+1052 GIRVIRKDTAET
-1064 IWDSA
+1064 IWNSA

-1091 YGFGETEHF
+1091 YGFGETEHL

-1119 PGYKLNSYGVHP
+1119 PGHKLNSYGVHP

-1219 ADLYKDMKAAGIP
+1219 ADLYKDMKDAGIP

-1247 DFTLDQ
+1247 DFTLDEK
-1253 TNFKGLPA
+1253 NFKGLPA

-1322 NITVDNTLDW
+1322 NITVDNSLDW
-1332 DTQVELFRAFV
+1332 DTQVERFRAFV

-1350 ESTANWWQDQIKDF
+1350 DSTAKWWQDQIKDF

-1430 GTTVKHYDVH
+1430 GTPVKHYDVH

-1503 IFGIPYTGADICGFF
+1503 IFGISYTGADICGFF

-1543 TINMPR
+1543 TIYMPR
-1549 QDPVAWGEEF
+1549 QDPVAWGTEF
-1559 ANMSRDVLNIRYTLL
+1559 AGMSRDVLNIRYTLL
-1574 PYLYTLMYE
+1574 PYLNTLMYE

-1642 YHTGEVV
+1642 YHTGKVV
-1649 GVREQF
+1649 GVRGQF
-1655 VDMNTPL
+1655 VDMDAPL
-1662 TKINLHVR
+1662 AKINLHVR

-1682 NTHYSRRNPLG
+1682 NTHYSRQNPLG

-1707 LFWDDGEGIDTVQD
+1707 LFWDDGEGIDTVQN
-1721 KRFLLTSFDVSSGVL
+1721 KRFLLTTFDVSSGVL
-1736 TSTVTTDGL
+1736 TNTVTTDGL

-1754 VVKVWGVTGPITDV
+1754 EVKVWGVTGPITGV
-1768 TMTAAEKPNAT
+1768 TMTVAGKPDAT
-1779 LDFTYNAEVQELLI
+1779 LIFTYNAEVQELLF
-1793 DIESQSHTIEKP
+1793 DVTSQSHTIEKS
-1805 FTITWRTA
+1805 FTITWRT

>member
-1 MGKRRFSGL
+1 MRKRHFTGL
-10 EVTLIVLFS
+10 EVSLMVLFA
-19 LALVVA
+19 LVLVVA
-25 VALIVVLATGEPG
+25 VAMIVLVATGEPG
-38 VIREDSGTDIVPE
+38 TIKDSGSDPDIVPE

-61 DCFPDGSAS
+61 DCFPDAGAS

-104 ENKPD
+104 ESKPD
-109 STHVEAQLTRMDAPS
+109 STHIEAKLTRMDAPS

-145 RFKITDAKQARYEV
+145 RFKITDASKARFEV
-159 PHEHVQSLPSSSPT
+159 PHEHVQSLSDTPN

-181 LIHKPFG
+181 LIQKPFG
-188 LRVWRTSP
+188 LKVWRTTSP
-196 EKILFDTTLGPLVFA
+196 EKLLFDTTIGPLVFA

-223 HNIYGLGEH
+223 HNIYGIGEH
-232 VHQTFLHDTN
+232 VHQTFRHDTN

-267 YLTCLEDESGQSIG
+267 YFTCLEDTSGQSFG

-312 ILVGDTPEAVV
+312 ILIGETPEAVV

-345 SRWDYGSLDEVK
+345 SRWDYGSLEEVK

-362 TRLAGLPYDV
+362 NRQAGLPYDV
-372 QYTDIDYMEDKK
+372 QYTDIDYMENKK
-384 IFTYDMDKFKDLPQF
+384 IFTYDMDKFAELPQF
-399 AEYMH
+399 ADYMH
-404 EKGQKYIII
+404 DKGQKYIVI
-413 LDPAVSTGSRINGPY
+413 LDPAVSTGQRINGPY
-428 ETLER
+428 EALER
-433 GHEAHVWVTEP
+433 GHAAKVWVTEP
-444 DGETPLLGEVWPGET
+444 DGVTPLLGEVWPGET
-459 VFPDYTNDACIEW
+459 LFPDYTNQACIDW
-472 WVDEILR
+472 WVDEISR
-479 FHEEVDHDAI
+479 FHKEVKHDAL

-514 PPFTPRIIDD
+514 PPFTPRILDD

-539 GTHYDVHSLYG
+539 GDHYDVHSLYG

-556 TEKASRRVFGNSRS
+556 TDKASKAVFGKSRS
-570 MVFSRSSFPGV
+570 MVFTRSSFPGV
-581 GKYAGH
+581 GKYSGH

-605 MLEFNLFGVPYIG
+605 MLEFNLFGIPYIG

-624 FDDSTEELCRRWM
+624 FDDSTEELCTRWM

-648 HNAQGYKDQD
+648 HNAQGYADQD
-658 PASYGIDSLLVNSSK
+658 PAAYGFDSLVVNTSR

-693 HTNGET
+693 HVNGET
-699 VLRPVMHEFYSDS
+699 VVRPVMHEFYSDS
-712 ETWAVDKQF
+712 ETWAVHKQF
-721 LWGAHLLIT
+721 MWGAHLLIT
-730 PVLDPGVTTVDAYI
+730 PVLDPGVEFVEAYI
-744 PDAIWYDFETE
+744 PDAIWYNFETGI
-755 TKITERKVKVQ
+755 KITDRKATIN
-766 MNLPEDK
+766 MHLPADK
-773 LGLHLRGGAI
+773 IGLHLRGGGI
-783 LPVQRPDVT
+783 LPVQRPDIT
-792 TTYSRLRP
+792 TTYSRLHP
-800 MGLII
+800 MGLIV

-826 TVSSGSNIRYQFS
+826 TVSSGVYIHYQFS
-839 VVNSI
+839 VANGV
-844 LSMDVVHNG
+844 LSMQVAHNG

-858 NLKFEDI
+858 NLKFEKI
-865 TVMGVTTA
+865 TVMGVNSA
-873 PTLVLVSDGT
+873 PAHVLVSDGNVVIT
-883 ASYALS
+883 LN
-889 ESQVN
+889 ESQID
-894 YDSTKQV
+894 YDSSTQV
-901 IHLTN
+901 LHLTN

-911 GKSYTVQWE
+911 GKEYTVNWE
-920 ATASV
+920 VKISV
-925 NFDCYPEGDVDETKC
+925 NIDCYPEEDKDQAKC
-940 KARGCIWEPL
+940 EARGCIWEPI
-950 SIPSCYY
+950 SNPQCYY
-957 AETHGYIASN
+957 PENHGYITSN
-967 VVQSQS
+967 KVETPS
-973 GISLDIDRNTEFQS
+973 GITVDIDRNSEFPS
-987 QRSLSR
+987 QRSRSR
-993 DINKLRVEITYL
+993 DISKLRVDITYM
-1005 SEHSLRWKIFDPDNA
+1005 SGRSLRWKIFDPYNA
-1020 RYEVPISLNLPST
+1020 RYEVPVHLDLPAT
-1033 PETDETKRLYK
+1033 PETDETKREYR
-1044 VEINNQPF
+1044 VQINDKPF
-1052 GIRVIRKDTDET
+1052 GIQVIRKET
-1064 IWDSA
+1064 NEIIWDSA
-1069 VPGFTFSDMFLQI
+1069 VPGFTFSDQFLQI
-1082 STLLPSNYV
+1082 STRLPSDYV
-1091 YGFGETEHF
+1091 YGFGETEHPT
-1100 SYKHDLN
+1100 YKHDLN

-1131 FYMGLEKSKNAH
+1131 FYMGLEKSKSAH

-1150 NAMDVSFQPNPA
+1150 NAMDVTFQPTPA

-1178 GPTPEVVVQQ
+1178 GPTPEEVVQQ

-1219 ADLYKDMKAAGIP
+1219 ADLYRDMKAAKIP

-1253 TNFKGLPA
+1253 VNFKELPA
-1261 LVDQMRAEGMR
+1261 LVDQMRADGMR

-1280 IAANETEDYPAF
+1280 IAGNETKGSYPAF
-1292 RLGMEQDVFIKWP
+1292 DTGIEKDVFIKWP
-1305 PELSSDIV
+1305 PELSNDIV

-1322 NITVDNTLDW
+1322 NVTVDNSLDW
-1332 DTQVELFRAFV
+1332 DTQVELFRAFA

-1350 ESTANWWQDQIKDF
+1350 TSTAEWWGEQIKDY
-1364 YNNITKFDGLWI
+1364 YNNIMKFDGLWI

-1384 VHGTVGG
+1384 VHGTVGE
-1391 NCLGDPNLENP
+1391 NCLGNDDLENP
-1402 PYMPPLESMQRGLNH
+1402 PYMPPLESQLRGLNH
-1417 KTLCMNSQQILAD
+1417 KTLCMNSEQILAS
-1430 GTTVKHYDVH
+1430 GTRVKHYDVH
-1440 NLYGWSHTEPTYNAL
+1440 NLYGWSHTKPTYDAL

-1484 NYSAWDQLLKSIIG
+1484 NYSAWDQLLKSIVG

-1518 NPAEYEMCLRWMQ
+1518 NVAEYEMCLRWMQ

-1549 QDPVAWGEEF
+1549 QDPVAWGTGF

-1583 AHVYGNTVVRPMLHE
+1583 AHVHGNTVVRPLLHE
-1598 FVTDETTWSID
+1598 FVTDEKTWDID

-1621 PALDQGVTVV
+1621 PVLEMGVTVV
-1631 RGYVPNARWYD
+1631 RGYVPKDLWYD
-1642 YHTGEVV
+1642 YHTGKAVEVQ
-1649 GVREQF
+1649 GRF
-1655 VDMNTPL
+1655 VDMDAPL

-1670 GGYILPWQKPEN
+1670 AGHILPWQKPES
-1682 NTHYSRRNPLG
+1682 NTQYSRLNPLG
-1693 LLVALDDAGSAHGS
+1693 LIVALNDEGVANGS
-1707 LFWDDGEGIDTVQD
+1707 LFWDDGEGIGEFHLCVCVCVCVCVCLGMGIM
-1721 KRFLLTSFDVSSGVL
+1721 RNLMVLISLDVSSSINDLFNPGSL
-1736 TSTVTTDGL
+1736 
-1745 AEADRLTLG
+1745 E
-1754 VVKVWGVTGPITDV
+1754 ICEN
-1768 TMTAAEKPNAT
+1768 MTFLQSDIICCTA
-1779 LDFTYNAEVQELLI
+1779 LRCFQSEVFSE
-1793 DIESQSHTIEKP
+1793 
-1805 FTITWRTA
+1805 